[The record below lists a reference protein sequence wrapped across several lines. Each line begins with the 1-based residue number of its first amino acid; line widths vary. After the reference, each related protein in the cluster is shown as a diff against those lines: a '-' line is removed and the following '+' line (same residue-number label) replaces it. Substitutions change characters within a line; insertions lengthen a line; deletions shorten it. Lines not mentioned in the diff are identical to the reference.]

1 MSSSFYNSF
10 SNFSS
15 TTTTPNAQTT
25 FTTSNS
31 TLSDKME
38 YEKINEND
46 NNNEISSNSS
56 LLQIQKLN
64 EIEKK
69 IGTLLKVASQA
80 ISVLSGDVDDNIK
93 NNFEEL
99 SIQYLELVNDIQLGL
114 RETFRFLTN
123 TDIESTS
130 YTANLPY
137 ISNTYGEEK
146 DHEISVKVLEL
157 VKTKINS
164 ILNSMGGSTI
174 PLPISLSS
182 SSIASGT
189 PNHLMPAGLNHKF
202 LNSRFTTNAE
212 LIASSLCSSN
222 NNSNANIK
230 MDDELA
236 NDIAISKKQKIK
248 KEVEDLMEVEKDTRD
263 NKVIEQDINEQ
274 VNPTIDD
281 ITLNSENKKETVKPS
296 DFITNNYL
304 NIENNN
310 NTSSDKPEIQDLD
323 LDF

>member
-1 MSSSFYNSF
+1 MSSFYNSF
-10 SNFSS
+10 SNLSS
-15 TTTTPNAQTT
+15 ATTTPYTQTTLTTTT
-25 FTTSNS
+25 S
-31 TLSDKME
+31 TISDKTDF
-38 YEKINEND
+38 EKINENEGG
-46 NNNEISSNSS
+46 NEISNVSS

-80 ISVLSGDVDDNIK
+80 ISVLSGDEDENIK
-93 NNFEEL
+93 NSFEEL
-99 SIQYLELVNDIQLGL
+99 SVQYLELVNDIQMGL

-130 YTANLPY
+130 FTTNLPY

-189 PNHLMPAGLNHKF
+189 SNLNIITGLNHKF
-202 LNSRFTTNAE
+202 LNTRFASNAE
-212 LIASSLCSSN
+212 LIANSLCSSN

-230 MDDELA
+230 VDDELTR
-236 NDIAISKKQKIK
+236 DITMSKQSNIK
-248 KEVEDLMEVEKDTRD
+248 KEEGDLMDVD
-263 NKVIEQDINEQ
+263 NNNNIMIEDATANNLSIK
-274 VNPTIDD
+274 
-281 ITLNSENKKETVKPS
+281 ENKKEDTTAEKS
-296 DFITNNYL
+296 ENFMTNTNDFINFGNSTT
-304 NIENNN
+304 EN
-310 NTSSDKPEIQDLD
+310 PGDLD